1 VGRFVRLDIRL
12 VISASTSGAGK
23 GHANRCLNILRILNR
38 INLPT
43 AFSRHI
49 RLVPDLRFAPQ
60 RLRILRQS
68 VAGAGAGILR
78 YLVC

>member
-1 VGRFVRLDIRL
+1 VGRFIRLDIRL

-23 GHANRCLNILRILNR
+23 GHANPCPDLLRILNR

-49 RLVPDLRFAPQ
+49 CLMPDLRFAPR

-78 YLVC
+78 YLSC